1 MQDSQPL
8 AVSNQRS
15 AISPRARC
23 LPPSPFRLPPSRR
36 GFTLTELLIV
46 IAIIA
51 VLASLIA
58 AAAVNALKA
67 ARRGQIVLEIKN
79 ISGAIENF
87 KNDYGAYPPNGIN
100 PSPTAV
106 SGPTPGS
113 AQALIQADFQR
124 MFKKAFPRHNE
135 PVGVIMALCGQNTG
149 SGRQNLANG
158 MNAAEALYFWMGG
171 FSSDE
176 QFPISGPG
184 GPSFATN
191 GPSPGEVL
199 ENRNRRY
206 EFDLGRLAPR
216 NDDGVFDLSKNRYI
230 QYQVDLNQNGNT
242 TDPGEARQ
250 INFWGYLPSGS
261 EQALL
266 YFDTSRHK
274 PQQYDPPASAASGGV
289 PLYAIKAIREGFSSS
304 ATPTMNDIVFA
315 DRKFQILH
323 CGIDDDWGDKGLGV
337 SASNKSPVTTFADLE
352 SYLYPTGVFI
362 GPIAD
367 TLTNFTDGELADE
380 SEE

>member
-1 MQDSQPL
+1 M
-8 AVSNQRS
+8 
-15 AISPRARC
+15 
-23 LPPSPFRLPPSRR
+23 
-36 GFTLTELLIV
+36 
-46 IAIIA
+46 
-51 VLASLIA
+51 
-58 AAAVNALKA
+58 
-67 ARRGQIVLEIKN
+67 
-79 ISGAIENF
+79 
-87 KNDYGAYPPNGIN
+87 
-100 PSPTAV
+100 
-106 SGPTPGS
+106 
-113 AQALIQADFQR
+113 
-124 MFKKAFPRHNE
+124 
-135 PVGVIMALCGQNTG
+135 IMALCGQNTG

-171 FSSDE
+171 FSSDV

-184 GPSFATN
+184 GPSFATT

-216 NDDGVFDLSKNRYI
+216 NDDGAFDLSKNRYI

-289 PLYAIKAIREGFSSS
+289 PLYAIKSLREGFSSS
-304 ATPTMNDIVFA
+304 ATPTKNDIVFA

-323 CGIDDDWGDKGLGV
+323 CGIDDDWGDDGLGRK
-337 SASNKSPVTTFADLE
+337 SASNSATTVADLE
-352 SYLYPTGVFI
+352 PYLYPTGVFI

-367 TLTNFTDGELADE
+367 TLTNFTDGELADA

>member
-1 MQDSQPL
+1 MQDSQPT
-8 AVSNQRS
+8 AVSRQRS
-15 AISPRARC
+15 AFSRQRPLSAFCPPLSAR
-23 LPPSPFRLPPSRR
+23 RQA
-36 GFTLTELLIV
+36 FTLTELLIV

-51 VLASLIA
+51 VLAGLIA
-58 AAAVNALKA
+58 AAAVNAMKA

-100 PSPTAV
+100 PSSTAV
-106 SGPTPGS
+106 ASPAPGS

-124 MFKKAFPRHNE
+124 MFKKAFPRHKE
-135 PVGVIMALCGQNTG
+135 PLGVILALCGQNTG
-149 SGRQNLANG
+149 GGRQNLENG

-191 GPSPGEVL
+191 GPNPGEVL

-216 NDDGVFDLSKNRYI
+216 NDDGGFDLSKNRYI

-242 TDPGEARQ
+242 TDPGEERQ

-274 PQQYDPPASAASGGV
+274 PYQYDPPASGAAPV
-289 PLYAIKAIREGFSSS
+289 PPIYAIKSVREGFSS
-304 ATPTMNDIVFA
+304 ATPTKNDLVFA

-323 CGIDDDWGDKGLGV
+323 CGIDDDWGDDGLGTK
-337 SASNKSPVTTFADLE
+337 SASNSATTVADLE
-352 SYLYPTGVFI
+352 PYLYPTGVFI